1 MDEQLDND
9 LSNRIREV
17 FDNFEDPSYPS
28 ADEGWLLLRNKFP
41 ETEKKRPVAWLWW
54 ASAAAAVLL
63 FVGIGLWMI
72 NPAKQQPG
80 TIAVKPVTKQQGD
93 NHLRVDHGFIYLLG
107 AVGYTQGAVADEGIE
122 AGVGMAVRLGLESAG
137 GFGAGLRP
145 FRCPGFRCRPDT
157 SRHFS
162 ETRWAGYS

>member
-80 TIAVKPVTKQQGD
+80 TIAVKPVTKQQD
-93 NHLRVDHGFIYLLG
+93 QPIIAR
-107 AVGYTQGAVADEGIE
+107 
-122 AGVGMAVRLGLESAG
+122 
-137 GFGAGLRP
+137 
-145 FRCPGFRCRPDT
+145 DT
-157 SRHFS
+157 
-162 ETRWAGYS
+162 TTLQLAAKQAPAIK